1 MGNPL
6 PKPTLWS
13 RLKMSRAPT
22 GVPFTKRVVSRV
34 IPPCANMMRSVPVPL
49 CVVGGPSPAIAPPA
63 PGLAPA
69 PTTAPDSSRA
79 VTSSSTRLAVALDC
93 REKFCVMVAFAP
105 ARSTQM
111 LGTSSICG
119 PPVNTGESL
128 RELNTLVLKLVLS
141 GSPSPRQYGW
151 WYSSLNPKSSCG
163 CRKFAVL
170 TEPYSWR
177 PQPSR
182 LRCSKNTEPPGLMD
196 TKSGLPPSPGAT
208 DHSSSLSAVFTG
220 LSRSMMSTCTLLWS
234 RSSGRGTTWTLSNS

>member
-1 MGNPL
+1 MEKRVHSAANRLYTGKPL
-6 PKPTLWS
+6 PNPTLWS

-22 GVPFTKRVVSRV
+22 GVPLTNRVVSLV

-49 CVVGGPSPAIAPPA
+49 CVVGGPSALSWPPA

-69 PTTAPDSSRA
+69 PTTAPLSSRA
-79 VTSSSTRLAVALDC
+79 VTSSNTTLAVALDC
-93 REKFCVMVAFAP
+93 REKFCVTVALAP
-105 ARSTQM
+105 ARSTHSA
-111 LGTSSICG
+111 GTSSICG

-163 CRKFAVL
+163 CRKFAVD
-170 TEPYSWR
+170 TEPYSCL

-196 TKSGLPPSPGAT
+196 TKSGLPPRRARRTTPVRSPPSSRAVRAT
-208 DHSSSLSAVFTG
+208 
-220 LSRSMMSTCTLLWS
+220 
-234 RSSGRGTTWTLSNS
+234 